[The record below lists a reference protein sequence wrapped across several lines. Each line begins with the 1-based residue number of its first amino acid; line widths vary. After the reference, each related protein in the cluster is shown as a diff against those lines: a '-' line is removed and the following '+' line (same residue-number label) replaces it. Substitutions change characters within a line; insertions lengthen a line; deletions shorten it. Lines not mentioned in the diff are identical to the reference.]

1 MGGIKSLQ
9 ATPPFYY
16 PVGYSQ
22 LASLAVIFFSPGFTL
37 DKIVKFNITEKKVDW
52 DVIRLRF
59 GYFFFS
65 RIACKIFRL
74 FL

>member
-37 DKIVKFNITEKKVDW
+37 DKIVKFNFTEKKKW
-52 DVIRLRF
+52 IGMLL
-59 GYFFFS
+59 GYGS
-65 RIACKIFRL
+65 GTSSSVA
-74 FL
+74 